1 MTNDFSEI
9 EVVATN
15 FNWRQ
20 SGGTTAVV
28 QLVPEQAK
36 TLKIAA
42 LGFDLPER
50 VPRMRWRDVPK
61 LFRRPANRP
70 FRIYHCR
77 RNNEMIA
84 GLVLRDILRAPLRL
98 IFNSAGQRRHQPLTR
113 WMLRR
118 MDAVIATSER
128 SGSFLEVPYT
138 VVPHGTDFEHFHPAR
153 GSGDDFAATGLPGKY
168 AIGCTGRIRLQKGT
182 DLFVDAMIRLLPLY
196 PDWTAVITG
205 RTTSDNLGFE
215 RELKSKVA
223 DAGLSRRIVFLGDV
237 EDIAVWYRRFTLFVA
252 PSRQEGFG
260 LTPLEAMASETAV
273 VTSDAGSFPSM
284 IRPGSNGAIVPAG
297 DFEALVAAVEPYLRN
312 PDLAREQ
319 GRAALEFVHANF
331 SLEAEA
337 RGIRAVYDRLWSEGQ
352 KPLSLPRRGQ
362 SNATGTQPVANPNG
376 TEYQYA
382 STAHLE
388 APVQQAA
395 DSAQDVHMENG
406 AGMIRFASAR
416 TFPRF
421 VKGGR

>member
-1 MTNDFSEI
+1 MTDDFSEI

-50 VPRMRWRDVPK
+50 VPRMRWRDVLK
-61 LFRRPANRP
+61 LFSRPAHRP

-77 RNNEMIA
+77 RNNEMMA
-84 GLVLRDILRAPLRL
+84 GLLLRDILRAPLRL
-98 IFNSAGQRRHQPLTR
+98 IFNSAGQRRHKPLTR

-128 SGSFLEVPYT
+128 SGSFLDVPYT
-138 VVPHGTDFEHFHPAR
+138 VVPHGTDFDHFHPPH
-153 GSGDDFAATGLPGKY
+153 GSEDDYASTGLPGKY
-168 AIGCTGRIRLQKGT
+168 AVGCTGRIRHQKGT
-182 DLFVDAMIRLLPLY
+182 DLFVEAMVRLLPNY

-205 RTTSDNLGFE
+205 RTTSDNLAFE
-215 RELKSKVA
+215 RELKSKIA
-223 DAGLSRRIVFLGDV
+223 AAGLTQRIIFLGDV
-237 EDIAVWYRRFTLFVA
+237 DDISVWYRRFTLFVA

-260 LTPLEAMASETAV
+260 LTPLEAMASQTAV

-284 IRPGSNGAIVPAG
+284 IKPGVNGAIVPAG
-297 DFEALVAAVEPYLRN
+297 DADALTAAIEPYLRD
-312 PDLAREQ
+312 PKLTQEQ

-331 SLEAEA
+331 SLSAEA
-337 RGIRAVYDRLWSEGQ
+337 RRIRAVYDRLWTEGQ
-352 KPLSLPRRGQ
+352 SPRSLPEKDQQHTGKTKPASYPDRAGYRR
-362 SNATGTQPVANPNG
+362 NHA
-376 TEYQYA
+376 
-382 STAHLE
+382 
-388 APVQQAA
+388 
-395 DSAQDVHMENG
+395 
-406 AGMIRFASAR
+406 
-416 TFPRF
+416 
-421 VKGGR
+421 

>member
-1 MTNDFSEI
+1 MTSDFSEI

-36 TLKIAA
+36 TLNIVA

-77 RNNEMIA
+77 RNNEMMM
-84 GLVLRDILRAPLRL
+84 GLLLRDTLRAPLRL
-98 IFNSAGQRRHQPLTR
+98 IFNSAGQRRHKALTR

-118 MDAVIATSER
+118 MDAVITTSER

-138 VVPHGTDFEHFHPAR
+138 VVPHGTDFEHFHSPC
-153 GSGDDFAATGLPGKY
+153 GGEDDYAASGLPGKY
-168 AIGCTGRIRLQKGT
+168 AVGCTGRIRHQKGT
-182 DLFVDAMIRLLPLY
+182 DLFVDAMLRLLPNY

-215 RELKSKVA
+215 RELKSKIA
-223 DAGLSRRIVFLGDV
+223 AAGLAQRMVFLGDV
-237 EDIAVWYRRFTLFVA
+237 EDISLWYRRFTLFVA

-260 LTPLEAMASETAV
+260 LTPLEAMASQTAV
-273 VTSDAGSFPSM
+273 VASDAGSFPSM
-284 IRPGSNGAIVPAG
+284 IRPGINGAIVPAG
-297 DFEALVAAVEPYLRN
+297 DLDALVAAVEPYFRA
-312 PDLAREQ
+312 PGLAKDQ

-331 SLEAEA
+331 SLSAEA
-337 RGIRAVYDRLWSEGQ
+337 RGIRTVYDRLWTEGQ
-352 KPLSLPRRGQ
+352 RPLGLQQKDQGT
-362 SNATGTQPVANPNG
+362 ATGTKPAASPNE
-376 TEYQYA
+376 TRYQHVRRNHVE
-382 STAHLE
+382 T
-388 APVQQAA
+388 
-395 DSAQDVHMENG
+395 
-406 AGMIRFASAR
+406 
-416 TFPRF
+416 
-421 VKGGR
+421 

>member
-1 MTNDFSEI
+1 MALSGGRRTSRKSAEGSSLTSDFSDI

-42 LGFDLPER
+42 LGFDLPDR

-84 GLVLRDILRAPLRL
+84 GLVLRDVLRAPLRL
-98 IFNSAGQRRHQPLTR
+98 IFNSAGQRRHKPLTR

-128 SGSFLEVPYT
+128 SGSFLDVPYT

-153 GSGDDFAATGLPGKY
+153 GREDDYAASGLPGKY
-168 AIGCTGRIRLQKGT
+168 AIGCTGRIRSQKGT

-196 PDWTAVITG
+196 PDWTALITG
-205 RTTSDNLGFE
+205 RTTSDNMGFE

-223 DAGLSRRIVFLGDV
+223 NAGLSQRVVFLGDV
-237 EDIAVWYRRFTLFVA
+237 EDISVWYRRFTLFVA

-273 VTSDAGSFPSM
+273 VTSDAGSFPIM
-284 IRPGSNGAIVPAG
+284 IEPGVNGAIVPAG
-297 DFEALVAAVEPYLRN
+297 DGEALTAAIEPYLRDPQATKN
-312 PDLAREQ
+312 T
-319 GRAALEFVHANF
+319 GRAALEFVQANF
-331 SLEAEA
+331 SLAAEA
-337 RGIRAVYDRLWSEGQ
+337 RGIRAVYDRLWTEGQ
-352 KPLSLPRRGQ
+352 KPLSLPRKGQ
-362 SNATGTQPVANPNG
+362 PDAAGTGPVRRNHAE
-376 TEYQYA
+376 T
-382 STAHLE
+382 
-388 APVQQAA
+388 
-395 DSAQDVHMENG
+395 
-406 AGMIRFASAR
+406 
-416 TFPRF
+416 
-421 VKGGR
+421 

>member
-1 MTNDFSEI
+1 LADDFSEI

-42 LGFDLPER
+42 LGFDLPDR

-61 LFRRPANRP
+61 LLLKPANRP

-77 RNNEMIA
+77 RNNEMIT
-84 GLVLRDILRAPLRL
+84 GLLLRDVLRAPLRL
-98 IFNSAGQRRHQPLTR
+98 IFNSAGQRKHKALTR

-153 GSGDDFAATGLPGKY
+153 GSEDDYASTGLPGKY
-168 AIGCTGRIRLQKGT
+168 AVGCTGRIRHQKGT
-182 DLFVDAMIRLLPLY
+182 DLFVDAMVRLLPHY
-196 PDWTAVITG
+196 PDWTAIITG
-205 RTTSDNLGFE
+205 RTTSDNLSFE
-215 RELKSKVA
+215 RELKSTIA
-223 DAGLSRRIVFLGDV
+223 AAGLTRRIIFLGDV

-260 LTPLEAMASETAV
+260 LTPLEAMASETAA
-273 VTSDAGSFPSM
+273 VTTDAGSFPSM
-284 IRPGSNGAIVPAG
+284 IKPGVNGAMVPADDG
-297 DFEALVAAVEPYLRN
+297 NALTHAIEPYLRD
-312 PDLAREQ
+312 PQLAKEQ

-331 SLEAEA
+331 SLAAEA
-337 RGIRAVYDRLWSEGQ
+337 RGIRTVYDRLWTEGQ
-352 KPLSLPRRGQ
+352 KPLGLSRKIPQ
-362 SNATGTQPVANPNG
+362 NAAGAKPATTPNG
-376 TEYQYA
+376 
-382 STAHLE
+382 
-388 APVQQAA
+388 P
-395 DSAQDVHMENG
+395 
-406 AGMIRFASAR
+406 
-416 TFPRF
+416 P
-421 VKGGR
+421 

>member
-1 MTNDFSEI
+1 LTGDFSEI

-77 RNNEMIA
+77 RNNEMMA
-84 GLVLRDILRAPLRL
+84 GLLLRDILRAPLRL
-98 IFNSAGQRRHQPLTR
+98 IFNSAGQRRHKPLTR

-118 MDAVIATSER
+118 MDAVITTSER
-128 SGSFLEVPYT
+128 SGSFLDVPYT
-138 VVPHGTDFEHFHPAR
+138 VVPHGTDFEHFHPPR
-153 GSGDDFAATGLPGKY
+153 NIEDDYAAAGLPGKY
-168 AIGCTGRIRLQKGT
+168 AVGCTGRIRHQKGT
-182 DLFVDAMIRLLPLY
+182 DLFVDAMVRLLPDY
-196 PDWTAVITG
+196 PDWTAVIAG
-205 RTTSDNLGFE
+205 RTTSDNLAFE

-223 DAGLSRRIVFLGDV
+223 AAGLAQRIIFLGDV
-237 EDIAVWYRRFTLFVA
+237 DDISVWYRRFTLFVA

-273 VTSDAGSFPSM
+273 VASDAGSFPSM
-284 IRPGSNGAIVPAG
+284 VRPGGNGAIVPAG
-297 DFEALVAAVEPYLRN
+297 DGEALAQAIEPYFRS
-312 PDLAREQ
+312 PDLAKEHGQ
-319 GRAALEFVHANF
+319 AGLEFVQANF
-331 SLEAEA
+331 SLAAEA
-337 RGIRAVYDRLWSEGQ
+337 RRIRAVYDRLWTEGQ
-352 KPLSLPRRGQ
+352 MPLSLLRKERP
-362 SNATGTQPVANPNG
+362 NAGSTGPSESPNE
-376 TEYQYA
+376 TRYQ
-382 STAHLE
+382 E
-388 APVQQAA
+388 EPC
-395 DSAQDVHMENG
+395 
-406 AGMIRFASAR
+406 
-416 TFPRF
+416 
-421 VKGGR
+421 

>member
-1 MTNDFSEI
+1 MTSDFSDI

-61 LFRRPANRP
+61 LFRRPRHRP

-77 RNNEMIA
+77 RNIEMMA

-98 IFNSAGQRRHQPLTR
+98 IFNSAGQRRHKPFTR

-118 MDAVIATSER
+118 MDAVITTSER

-138 VVPHGTDFEHFHPAR
+138 VVPHGTDFEHFHPPR
-153 GSGDDFAATGLPGKY
+153 NRDDDFAATGMPGKY
-168 AIGCTGRIRLQKGT
+168 AIGCTGRIRHQKGT
-182 DLFVDAMIRLLPLY
+182 DLFVEAMVRLLPRY
-196 PDWTAVITG
+196 PDWTAIITG
-205 RTTSDNLGFE
+205 RTTADQLVFE
-215 RELKSKVA
+215 HELKSKVA
-223 DAGLSRRIVFLGDV
+223 AAGLTERILFLGDV
-237 EDIAVWYRRFTLFVA
+237 DDIAVWYRRFTLFVA

-273 VTSDAGSFPSM
+273 VASDAGSFPSM
-284 IRPGSNGAIVPAG
+284 IRAGVNGTIVPAG
-297 DFEALVAAVEPYLRN
+297 DADALVAAIEPYFLT
-312 PDLAREQ
+312 PDLAKEQ
-319 GRAALEFVHANF
+319 GRAALEFVYANF
-331 SLEAEA
+331 SLAAEA
-337 RGIRAVYDRLWSEGQ
+337 RGIRAVYDRLWTGGQ
-352 KPLSLPRRGQ
+352 PLGLSRRGQ
-362 SNATGTQPVANPNG
+362 QSAAPTRPQEVARRNHAE
-376 TEYQYA
+376 T
-382 STAHLE
+382 
-388 APVQQAA
+388 
-395 DSAQDVHMENG
+395 
-406 AGMIRFASAR
+406 
-416 TFPRF
+416 
-421 VKGGR
+421 

>member
-1 MTNDFSEI
+1 LTGDFSEI

-77 RNNEMIA
+77 RNNEMMM
-84 GLVLRDILRAPLRL
+84 GLLLRDILRAPLRL
-98 IFNSAGQRRHQPLTR
+98 IFNSAGQRRHKPLTR

-118 MDAVIATSER
+118 MDAVITTSER
-128 SGSFLEVPYT
+128 SGSFLDVPYT

-153 GSGDDFAATGLPGKY
+153 GSEDGYAASGLPGQY
-168 AIGCTGRIRLQKGT
+168 AVGCTGRIRHQKGT
-182 DLFVDAMIRLLPLY
+182 DLFVDAMVRLLPNY

-205 RTTSDNLGFE
+205 RTTSDNLAFE

-223 DAGLSRRIVFLGDV
+223 TAGLTQRIIFLGDV
-237 EDIAVWYRRFTLFVA
+237 DDISVWYRRFTLFVA

-273 VTSDAGSFPSM
+273 VVSDAGSFPSM
-284 IRPGSNGAIVPAG
+284 VRPGVNGAIVPAG
-297 DFEALVAAVEPYLRN
+297 DADALTRAIEPYFRN
-312 PDLAREQ
+312 PDLAKEH
-319 GRAALEFVHANF
+319 GRAGLEFVRANF
-331 SLEAEA
+331 SLAAEA
-337 RGIRAVYDRLWSEGQ
+337 RRIRAVYDRLWTTGQ
-352 KPLSLPRRGQ
+352 MPLSLLRNER
-362 SNATGTQPVANPNG
+362 PN
-376 TEYQYA
+376 
-382 STAHLE
+382 
-388 APVQQAA
+388 A
-395 DSAQDVHMENG
+395 DSTG
-406 AGMIRFASAR
+406 PAGNRDETR
-416 TFPRF
+416 YQEEPC
-421 VKGGR
+421 

>member
-36 TLKIAA
+36 TLKIVA

-50 VPRMRWRDVPK
+50 VPRMRWRDLPK

-98 IFNSAGQRRHQPLTR
+98 IFNSAGQRRHKALTR

-153 GSGDDFAATGLPGKY
+153 TSEDDYAATGLPGKY

-182 DLFVDAMIRLLPLY
+182 DLFVDAMVRLLPLY
-196 PDWTAVITG
+196 PDWTAIITG

-215 RELKSKVA
+215 RDLKSKVA
-223 DAGLSRRIVFLGDV
+223 NAGLSQRIIFLGDV
-237 EDIAVWYRRFTLFVA
+237 EDISVWYRRFTLFVA

-284 IRPGSNGAIVPAG
+284 IRPGSNGAIVPAD
-297 DFEALVAAVEPYLRN
+297 DFAALVAAIEPYLRD

-319 GRAALEFVHANF
+319 GRTALEFVHANF
-331 SLEAEA
+331 SLGAEA

-352 KPLSLPRRGQ
+352 KPLSLPRSGK
-362 SNATGTQPVANPNG
+362 SNGTDAPPVANSNG
-376 TEYQYA
+376 TEYQY
-382 STAHLE
+382 
-388 APVQQAA
+388 
-395 DSAQDVHMENG
+395 G
-406 AGMIRFASAR
+406 
-416 TFPRF
+416 
-421 VKGGR
+421 